1 MKKLA
6 IAVTLTAGVLSLSA
20 CSSGDDSEV
29 VVETNAGNITKDE
42 FYQELKDRYG
52 ESVIQE
58 MVTAEVLNDKYEV
71 TDKEVDKEVQK
82 TKDQLGEQF
91 EMALQQQGIKDEDAY
106 RDLVRISLLQEKA
119 LSEDIKITDKEIKQ
133 RYDRMKQEIEAQH
146 ILVKDEKTAK
156 EVKKK
161 LDEGGDFAKL
171 AKEYSTDTATA
182 KDGGKL
188 GYFSAG
194 KMDPAFEDA
203 AYNLEVGKISEPVKS
218 EFGYHIIKVTD
229 KRDKKED
236 IGKFEDMK
244 EDIRRQIL
252 NQKIDPTK
260 AQAKIQGLLDDAS
273 VDPKDDDFEGLFKKE
288 DTKKEDT
295 KEDK

>member
-1 MKKLA
+1 MKKVA

-52 ESVIQE
+52 DAVIQE
-58 MVTAEVLNDKYEV
+58 MVTAEVLDDKYEV

-106 RDLVRISLLQEKA
+106 RDLVRISLLQEA
-119 LSEDIKITDKEIKQ
+119 AISEDIEITDKEIKQ

-146 ILVKDEKTAK
+146 ILVEDEKTAK

-182 KDGGKL
+182 EEGGKL
-188 GYFSAG
+188 GFFSAG

-203 AYNLEVGKISEPVKS
+203 AYNLEVGKISDPVKS

-229 KRDKKED
+229 KRDKEED

-252 NQKIDPTK
+252 NQKIDPQK
-260 AQAKIQGLLDDAS
+260 AQAKIQSLLDDAKI
-273 VDPKDDDFEGLFKKE
+273 DPKDDDFEGLFEKE
-288 DTKKEDT
+288 DSKEE
-295 KEDK
+295 K